1 MEQSRCI
8 FLPRKLKRRWLLTAL
23 LKETTYCVKNWHMIL
38 AFKNWGKLTII
49 KLTYL
54 ASFFDQLKSWHA
66 TTIIPRKVHQYNFF
80 LCSTIHFELSKI
92 ACFVIFFSLKH
103 KILEKPTNAK
113 MNVHLYFH
121 LLIFLTDNDDN
132 WVMCDCVTL
141 GSFQIRMKGLTK
153 RYLHQP
159 LGKSQSRLLVQ
170 IDKHCLFAKM
180 GQLCIFSIYYL
191 FRSDA

>member
-23 LKETTYCVKNWHMIL
+23 LKETTYWVKNWHVDF
-38 AFKNWGKLTII
+38 AFKNWWKPTNI

-54 ASFFDQLKSWHA
+54 ASLFDQLKSWHA
-66 TTIIPRKVHQYNFF
+66 TTIILRKVHQNNFF

-92 ACFVIFFSLKH
+92 AYFVIFFLFETQNSWKA
-103 KILEKPTNAK
+103 TNAK

-180 GQLCIFSIYYL
+180 GQLCIVSIYYL